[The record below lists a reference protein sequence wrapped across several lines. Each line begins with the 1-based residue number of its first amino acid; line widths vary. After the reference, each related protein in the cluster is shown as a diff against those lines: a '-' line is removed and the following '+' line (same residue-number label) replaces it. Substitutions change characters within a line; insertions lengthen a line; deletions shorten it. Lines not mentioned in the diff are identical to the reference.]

1 MRLIDADELIKE
13 FDPDGENLSPIT
25 VRLKIARQ
33 QTAYD
38 VDKVVEELKK
48 KALESA
54 ECKAEA
60 EAEMCGSSASR
71 YGGELY
77 AYNKAVEIVK
87 GGGVNA
93 T

>member
-38 VDKVVEELKK
+38 VDKVVEQ
-48 KALESA
+48 LEDCIA
-54 ECKAEA
+54 DTTDTPT
-60 EAEMCGSSASR
+60 GLGASW
-71 YGGELY
+71 
-77 AYNKAVEIVK
+77 AYKGAIEIVK
-87 GGGVNA
+87 AGGVNA

>member
-33 QTAYD
+33 PTAYD
-38 VDKVVEELKK
+38 VDKVVEQLDYKSVLARPVGWSKPYEILTLDD
-48 KALESA
+48 AT
-54 ECKAEA
+54 
-60 EAEMCGSSASR
+60 
-71 YGGELY
+71 
-77 AYNKAVEIVK
+77 EIVK
-87 GGGVNA
+87 AGGVNA